1 MEQAPGCACMVVRM
15 TPEDIILTTLIWL
28 AIWLI
33 PEWTRNRRE

>member
-1 MEQAPGCACMVVRM
+1 MEQAPGCSCVVVRM
-15 TPEDIILTTLIWL
+15 TPEDILFGILIGL